1 MAESML
7 QTSSA
12 FSCEIL
18 QFGNMGI
25 GRIFFRWG
33 PLGYFSKI
41 FPKFFQGCQKW
52 WNLFFLLKTKKTTF
66 FAQIFKIQRGQGP
79 RGVHLLPKELRFEH
93 VGAKLTSCAGCHL
106 TLLRPCKAPNCPPSS
121 DAHVWEAYLCELISR
136 TSLQSS
142 SLTPLM
148 L

>member
-41 FPKFFQGCQKW
+41 FPGVPEVVKFVFPTQ
-52 WNLFFLLKTKKTTF
+52 N
-66 FAQIFKIQRGQGP
+66 
-79 RGVHLLPKELRFEH
+79 
-93 VGAKLTSCAGCHL
+93 
-106 TLLRPCKAPNCPPSS
+106 
-121 DAHVWEAYLCELISR
+121 
-136 TSLQSS
+136 
-142 SLTPLM
+142 
-148 L
+148 